1 MNKVK
6 GYRNML
12 NETQQEWADM
22 LSISRVS
29 YISKENKKTPFTDK
43 EKVIIYG
50 DFRWLDTNSKNG
62 IFMAPEPFMT
72 SGLTCT
78 ACFPRRPCGKW
89 KKLLQ
94 PIPDAAFW

>member
-22 LSISRVS
+22 LSISRFS

-43 EKVIIYG
+43 EKVII
-50 DFRWLDTNSKNG
+50 RNHISK
-62 IFMAPEPFMT
+62 
-72 SGLTCT
+72 
-78 ACFPRRPCGKW
+78 K
-89 KKLLQ
+89 
-94 PIPDAAFW
+94 IPGVTIDDLFF

>member
-6 GYRNML
+6 GYRNTL

-43 EKVIIYG
+43 EKVII
-50 DFRWLDTNSKNG
+50 RNHISK
-62 IFMAPEPFMT
+62 
-72 SGLTCT
+72 
-78 ACFPRRPCGKW
+78 K
-89 KKLLQ
+89 
-94 PIPDAAFW
+94 IPGVTIDDLFF